1 MAAEYQAPTADYAFL
16 FGEAFGLDIVA
27 RATGGELTAADGADV
42 IAGAGEFAAS
52 VLAPLQSIGD
62 REGAR
67 LVDGQVRL
75 PDGFAEAYAA
85 FVEAGGSAP
94 KHRSRPAATDSPG
107 RFGPASARSGT
118 PRTPRS
124 RCAGCSPR
132 GRSTRW
138 MPRHPMRSVRP
149 T

>member
-1 MAAEYQAPTADYAFL
+1 MAADYQAPPTTPSCSARRSA
-16 FGEAFGLDIVA
+16 LDIVA
-27 RATGGELTAADGADV
+27 RATGGELTADGADV

-85 FVEAGGSAP
+85 FVEAGWISAEAP
-94 KHRSRPAATDSPG
+94 TSAGGDGFPG
-107 RFGPASARSGT
+107 RSARASARSGT

-124 RCAGCSPR
+124 RCAGCSRPA
-132 GRSTRW
+132 RSTRW
-138 MPRHPMRSVRP
+138 MPRHPTRSARP

>member
-85 FVEAGGSAP
+85 FVEAGWISAEAP
-94 KHRSRPAATDSPG
+94 VSAGGDGLPG

-118 PRTPRS
+118 PRMPRS

>member
-1 MAAEYQAPTADYAFL
+1 MAADYQAPTADYAFL

-75 PDGFAEAYAA
+75 PDGFADAYAA
-85 FVEAGGSAP
+85 FVEADGSARRRRP
-94 KHRSRPAATDSPG
+94 PPAATGFPG
-107 RFGPASARSGT
+107 RSERASARSGT
-118 PRTPRS
+118 RRTPRS
-124 RCAGCSPR
+124 RCAGCSRPA
-132 GRSTRW
+132 RSMRW
-138 MPRHPMRSVRP
+138 MPRHPMRSARR